1 VQVHEQERES
11 RRRLSAE
18 KATGM
23 KEVLVF
29 DVDGT
34 LTPPRSAMDETMAH
48 AMRRLI
54 AASTIYLVTGSDR
67 AKLEAQAPADILE
80 SVAGVFC
87 CSGNEI
93 WRGKRL
99 VMEMRHVFPRELT
112 KLAAGLL
119 EASPYPVRTGRHI
132 EERTGSLNISV
143 VGRNASL
150 SQRRDYQRH
159 DRMAHER
166 DRLIAA
172 IEAQFPEYEC
182 NRGGQISIDIAPRG
196 WNKARVFKEVR
207 ARAPNALVHFFGDTI
222 NEGGNDLPL
231 AQALIADGPQHV
243 INAVKD
249 WRETLQIIE
258 RHYGA
263 DARKGRSSAVA

>member
-1 VQVHEQERES
+1 
-11 RRRLSAE
+11 
-18 KATGM
+18 M
-23 KEVLVF
+23 NEVLVF

-34 LTPPRSAMDETMAH
+34 LTPPRSPMDETMAR
-48 AMRRLI
+48 ALRRLI
-54 AASTIYLVTGSDR
+54 SHRQVFLVTGSDR
-67 AKLEAQAPADILE
+67 AKLEAQAPVDILE
-80 SVAGVFC
+80 SASGVFC

-99 VMEMRHVFPRELT
+99 VMEMTHIFPPELIA
-112 KLAAGLL
+112 LAAQLL
-119 EASPYPVRTGRHI
+119 ESSEYPLRTGRHI

-143 VGRNASL
+143 VGRNANL
-150 SQRRDYQRH
+150 LQRRDYQRH
-159 DRMAHER
+159 DRAAQER

-207 ARAPNALVHFFGDTI
+207 TRVPGAVVHFFGDTI
-222 NEGGNDLPL
+222 GEGGNDLPL

-243 INAVKD
+243 VNCVED
-249 WRETLQIIE
+249 WRDTLSIIE
-258 RHYGA
+258 RHYGEA
-263 DARKGRSSAVA
+263 GRPSEVA